1 MANKIVVAGVTSLY
15 LSVGVEEFPLDY
27 LPAATPAWMR
37 AGVTGSAG
45 HIAQIL
51 STLGDEVRL
60 CTLAGTDPAG
70 LAIRADLHARGLCGP
85 GVVDGGASSLGVVL
99 VAADGRRMGFP
110 YLAAVNAVGYPA
122 ETFCRQASGADLA
135 VLTNARFVRPLI
147 RHAREMDVPVAV
159 DAHLISDIDD
169 GYNKPWLEVADIV
182 FCSHERLP
190 CPPADWVA
198 RVFARYPGCCIVG
211 VGSGP
216 DGCLLGLRDGTLV
229 RADALAPRGVVNT
242 AGAGDALF
250 ASFLHCWL
258 ATGNPVAALEA
269 AVLHAGWKIGDTF
282 PGASSLTEAELAA
295 LRDVHHVRT
304 SVGRW
309 TGGPA
314 AAAGRDRPARPA
326 AVTARR
332 DRPARPAAVTARRDR
347 PAG

>member
-1 MANKIVVAGVTSLY
+1 VVAGVTSLY
-15 LSVGVEEFPLDY
+15 MSVGVEEFPLDY
-27 LPAATPAWMR
+27 TPSGRPAWMR

-45 HIAQIL
+45 HIAKIL
-51 STLGDEVRL
+51 GKLGDEVRL
-60 CTLAGTDPAG
+60 CTLAGTDPVG
-70 LAIRADLHARGLCGP
+70 LAVRADLHASGLSGP
-85 GVVDGGASSLGVVL
+85 GVVDAGASSLGVVL

-122 ETFCRQASGADLA
+122 DTFCQQASGADLA

-147 RHAREMDVPVAV
+147 RHARRMDVPVAV
-159 DAHLISDIDD
+159 DAHLISDIED

-190 CPPADWVA
+190 CAPSEWMA
-198 RVFARYPGCCIVG
+198 RVFARYPGCGVVG

-229 RADALAPRGVVNT
+229 KADALAPRGVVST

-250 ASFLHCWL
+250 ASFLHGWL

-282 PGASSLTEAELAA
+282 PGTSSLTAAELASLA
-295 LRDVHHVRT
+295 EVYRVRT

-309 TGGPA
+309 DTRRALTPRRDHPAGP
-314 AAAGRDRPARPA
+314 GTHRPALPPA
-326 AVTARR
+326 NRS
-332 DRPARPAAVTARRDR
+332 
-347 PAG
+347 

>member
-1 MANKIVVAGVTSLY
+1 MASKIVVAGVTSLY
-15 LSVGVEEFPLDY
+15 MSVGVEEFPLEY
-27 LPAATPAWMR
+27 ASAGPPAWMR

-51 STLGDEVRL
+51 GTLGDEVRL
-60 CTLAGTDPAG
+60 CTLAGSDPAG
-70 LAIRADLHARGLCGP
+70 LAIRADLHARGLLGQ
-85 GVVDGGASSLGVVL
+85 GVIDGGASSLGVVL

-122 ETFCRQASGADLA
+122 EMFRRQADGADLA

-147 RHAREMDVPVAV
+147 RHAEQLEVPVAV

-169 GYNKPWLEVADIV
+169 TYNRPWLEIADIV
-182 FCSHERLP
+182 FCSHEKLP
-190 CPPADWVA
+190 CPPAEWVA
-198 RVFARYPGCCIVG
+198 QVFARYPGCGVVG

-229 RADALAPRGVVNT
+229 RAAALAPRGVVST

-250 ASFLHCWL
+250 ASFLHSWL
-258 ATGNPVAALEA
+258 ATGNPVEALQA

-282 PGASSLTEAELAA
+282 PGASSLTAAELAG
-295 LRDVHHVRT
+295 LQHVHRVRT

-309 TGGPA
+309 DTRRTIMPRPDHSVASGAHQPVPS
-314 AAAGRDRPARPA
+314 AGS
-326 AVTARR
+326 
-332 DRPARPAAVTARRDR
+332 
-347 PAG
+347 